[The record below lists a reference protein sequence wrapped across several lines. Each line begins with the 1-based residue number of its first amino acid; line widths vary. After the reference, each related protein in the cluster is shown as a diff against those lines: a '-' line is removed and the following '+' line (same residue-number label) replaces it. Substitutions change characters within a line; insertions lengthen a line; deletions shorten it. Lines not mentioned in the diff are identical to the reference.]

1 MEAAMKF
8 IKYPE
13 IENSY
18 RKKIL
23 ETITEHGF
31 DSEEFVVQEK
41 AHGANLSFWYDGTE
55 IKAAKRSSFIKDN
68 FYDYESVAEKYKPY
82 VIGLYDTLK
91 SEGIDFSILAVYGE
105 LIGGT
110 YPHKEVEKNTS
121 ATRIQKGIFYSPHN
135 DFYAIDMS
143 LDARLQDI
151 DTFSKYMDQS
161 GFLYAKTIF
170 RGTLQECLAYP
181 NKFQSKISDW
191 IGLPEIPDNCCEGIV
206 IKPVTPKFLG
216 NGNRLIL
223 KNKNEKWAEKAK
235 QKKRPQKAKLVL
247 SDEANDIWGKL
258 ESYATQ
264 NRLRNVISK
273 IGEIQKADFGKL
285 MATFS
290 QDVLTDFFKDH
301 EHEFKCLEKKE
312 QKQMTRQL
320 NSVCS
325 KMIRKNL
332 LNIVDGRF

>member
-1 MEAAMKF
+1 MKF

-18 RKKIL
+18 RKKYLDAISD
-23 ETITEHGF
+23 HGF
-31 DSEEFVVQEK
+31 EAGEFVVQEK

-55 IKAAKRSSFIKDN
+55 IKSAKRSSFIKDD

-82 VIGLYDTLK
+82 VIKLYDTLK
-91 SEGIDFSILAVYGE
+91 ADNYDFNILAVYGE

-121 ATRIQKGIFYSPHN
+121 ATRIQKGIYYTPNN

-143 LDARLQDI
+143 IDGKLQDI
-151 DTFSKYMDQS
+151 DTFNKYMEQI

-181 NKFQSKISDW
+181 NKFQSKISEW

-206 IKPVTPKFLG
+206 IKPVLPKFMG
-216 NGNRLIL
+216 NGERLIL

-235 QKKRPQKAKLVL
+235 QKKRPLKEKLII
-247 SDEANDIWGKL
+247 SNEANLLWGQL
-258 ESYATQ
+258 QSFATT

-273 IGEIQKADFGKL
+273 IGEIQKTDFGKL
-285 MATFS
+285 MAAFS
-290 QDVLTDFFKDH
+290 QDVLADFFKDH
-301 EHEFKCLEKKE
+301 EHAFKCLEKKE
-312 QKQMTRQL
+312 QKHLTRQL
-320 NSVCS
+320 NSACS
-325 KMIRKNL
+325 TMIRKNL
-332 LNIVDGRF
+332 LNIIDGNF

>member
-1 MEAAMKF
+1 MKF

-23 ETITEHGF
+23 NLI
-31 DSEEFVVQEK
+31 SEYGYDTGEFVVQEK
-41 AHGANLSFWYDGTE
+41 AHGANLSFWYDGAE
-55 IKAAKRSSFIKDN
+55 IKSAKRSQFIKDN

-82 VIGLYDTLK
+82 IIKLYETLK
-91 SEGIDFSILAVYGE
+91 ADNYEFDILAVYGE

-110 YPHKEVEKNTS
+110 YPHKEVEKKSS
-121 ATRIQKGIFYSPHN
+121 ATRIQKGIYYTPDN

-143 LDARLQDI
+143 LDGKLQDI
-151 DTFSKYMDQS
+151 DTFNKYMEQID
-161 GFLYAKTIF
+161 FLYAKTIF
-170 RGTLQECLAYP
+170 RGTFQECVAHP
-181 NKFQSKISDW
+181 NKFQSKISQW
-191 IGLPEIPDNCCEGIV
+191 LGLPEISDNCCEGIV
-206 IKPVTPKFLG
+206 IKPVSPKYFG
-216 NGNRLIL
+216 NGDRLVL

-247 SDEANDIWGKL
+247 SDEANELWGNL
-258 ESYATQ
+258 ESYATA

-273 IGEIQKADFGKL
+273 IGEIKKTDFGKL

-290 QDVLTDFFKDH
+290 QDVLADFNKDH
-301 EHEFKCLEKKE
+301 EHAFKCLEKKE
-312 QKQMTRQL
+312 QKHLTRQL
-320 NSVCS
+320 NSICS

-332 LNIVDGRF
+332 LNIVDGNF